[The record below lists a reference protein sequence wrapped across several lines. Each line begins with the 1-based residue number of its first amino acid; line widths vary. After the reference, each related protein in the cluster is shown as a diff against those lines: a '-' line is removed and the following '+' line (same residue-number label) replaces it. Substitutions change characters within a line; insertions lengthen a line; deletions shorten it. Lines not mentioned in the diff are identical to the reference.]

1 MNCFKVLLIV
11 KLLFV
16 AIFGFVSLR
25 RTPYIIETEFLVDGD
40 GWL

>member
-1 MNCFKVLLIV
+1 MNCLKVVLIV

-25 RTPYIIETEFLVDGD
+25 RTPYTIETEFLVDGYRMF
-40 GWL
+40 